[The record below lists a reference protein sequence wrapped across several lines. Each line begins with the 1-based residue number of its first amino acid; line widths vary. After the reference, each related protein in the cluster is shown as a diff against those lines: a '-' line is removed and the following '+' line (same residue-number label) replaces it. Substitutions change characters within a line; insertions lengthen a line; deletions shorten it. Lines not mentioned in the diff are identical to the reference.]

1 MSASRQ
7 FAKDDYS
14 RAALKS
20 LLAAVYCVLLGVAA
34 SDAKATD
41 MAIPGR
47 ISSLDRSLL
56 EPQVEPDCKFK
67 GPVSSPMTAEET
79 RMKLDYEQQCFR
91 QAETNVRGRLDRL
104 QDSVEETIQA
114 VKQREGA
121 ASRRQ

>member
-1 MSASRQ
+1 
-7 FAKDDYS
+7 
-14 RAALKS
+14 
-20 LLAAVYCVLLGVAA
+20 
-34 SDAKATD
+34 
-41 MAIPGR
+41 
-47 ISSLDRSLL
+47 
-56 EPQVEPDCKFK
+56 
-67 GPVSSPMTAEET
+67 MTAEET